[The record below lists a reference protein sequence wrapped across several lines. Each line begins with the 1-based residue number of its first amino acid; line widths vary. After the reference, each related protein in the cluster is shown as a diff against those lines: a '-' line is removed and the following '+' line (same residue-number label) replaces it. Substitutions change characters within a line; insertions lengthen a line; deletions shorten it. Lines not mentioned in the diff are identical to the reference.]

1 MKEEALL
8 QAPPLVI
15 ISLNE
20 SDEHSNFCVVRN
32 DAVFYKLVSK
42 STKKVILM
50 KKESLSHSLYADC
63 LGEGLRLAKERMNEK
78 NVYYM
83 NPSFDK

>member
-1 MKEEALL
+1 
-8 QAPPLVI
+8 
-15 ISLNE
+15 
-20 SDEHSNFCVVRN
+20 
-32 DAVFYKLVSK
+32 
-42 STKKVILM
+42 M